1 MRRMGGMRGTRIRLR
16 IRFWFGQQIRFAL
29 LLFIVIAVCILEVN
43 IIYTYQNLEDIDKF
57 RTISIDQNLWQE
69 LEEECGEKTPEFYE
83 ELTIR
88 MLQTGFSPVSKKRNL
103 PGFFYKTG
111 ILKSK
116 YIEYKKMY
124 QTILKDIECFP
135 VAEDVKGGET
145 TGFDDSWGGAR
156 TYGGKRKHEGTDI
169 MTSNNKRGYFPV
181 ISMTDGVVEKQ
192 GWLPKGGYRIGI
204 RSPEGGYYYYAH
216 LHSYAKGMHEGRTVR
231 KGQMLGMMGDT
242 GYSEIEGTV
251 GNFDVHLHVGIYLDY
266 MGQEM
271 SVNPYYI
278 LKYYEDKKVK
288 FCFKNE

>member
-1 MRRMGGMRGTRIRLR
+1 MRRMRRIR
-16 IRFWFGQQIRFAL
+16 IRAGFKQRMLSICLFFA
-29 LLFIVIAVCILEVN
+29 VIIICIMEQNV
-43 IIYTYQNLEDIDKF
+43 IKTYQVIRNVDSF
-57 RTISIDQNLWQE
+57 RTFQIDTKLWQE
-69 LEEECGEKTPEFYE
+69 LEEKYGRKTPEFYDK
-83 ELTIR
+83 LTIC
-88 MLQTGFSPVSKKRNL
+88 MLQTGFHPDRNPKNL

-111 ILKSK
+111 ILRSK
-116 YIEYKKMY
+116 YMEYKNMY
-124 QTILKDIECFP
+124 QTILEDIECFP
-135 VAEDVKGGET
+135 VGEDIQGGET
-145 TGFDDSWGGAR
+145 TSFDDSWGGVR

-192 GWLPKGGYRIGI
+192 GWLPKGGYRIGV

-216 LHSYAKGMHEGRTVR
+216 LHSYAKGMKEGKTVR
-231 KGQMLGMMGDT
+231 KGELLGLMGDT

-251 GNFDVHLHVGIYLDY
+251 GNFSVHLHMGIYLDY
-266 MGQEM
+266 KGEEM